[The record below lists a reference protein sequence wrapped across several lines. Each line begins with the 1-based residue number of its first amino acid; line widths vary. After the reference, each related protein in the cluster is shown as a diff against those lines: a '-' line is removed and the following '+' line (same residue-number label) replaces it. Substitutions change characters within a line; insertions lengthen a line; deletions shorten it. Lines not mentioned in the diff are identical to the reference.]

1 MTTVETELVPPVV
14 AVGNPWTAG
23 PPFAESPMVER
34 SHVAVR
40 PDNEAFPRE
49 LISPGLF
56 SKLTHRVMADA
67 GRDHDTSERIVEQ
80 ALIFLVA
87 CARYPDGHLSPSETV
102 DAGWHAFILHTADYA
117 EFCDRIAGRFIHHR
131 PSDPGTAAAG
141 QQAIGVTI
149 AAMRDA
155 GLPVDPGLWV
165 PRAECSQCYQGC
177 ADDPKG
183 A

>member
-1 MTTVETELVPPVV
+1 MSPVRNIPSRGG
-14 AVGNPWTAG
+14 ARK
-23 PPFAESPMVER
+23 SPLR
-34 SHVAVR
+34 LATDR
-40 PDNEAFPRE
+40 FP
-49 LISPGLF
+49 
-56 SKLTHRVMADA
+56 
-67 GRDHDTSERIVEQ
+67 
-80 ALIFLVA
+80 
-87 CARYPDGHLSPSETV
+87 
-102 DAGWHAFILHTADYA
+102 
-117 EFCDRIAGRFIHHR
+117 CDRIAGRFIHHR
-131 PSDPGTAAAG
+131 PSDPGKAAAE